1 MSSSNRPVEGSVEH
15 SGSTASD
22 DRDGAGTP
30 AQPSTAPTA
39 EAAATPIYD
48 ELVARFGL
56 PHLRE
61 EPEHR
66 TDSAPVDV
74 TLSGVVDAEQSE
86 GMRPAC

>member
-1 MSSSNRPVEGSVEH
+1 MSSYNRPAEGSVEH

-22 DRDGAGTP
+22 DRDDAGIA

-39 EAAATPIYD
+39 EAGTPIYD
-48 ELVARFGL
+48 ELAARFGL

>member
-1 MSSSNRPVEGSVEH
+1 MSSSNRPVEGSVEY

-22 DRDGAGTP
+22 DREGAST

-39 EAAATPIYD
+39 DAAATPIYD

-61 EPEHR
+61 EPGHR
-66 TDSAPVDV
+66 TGSAPVDV
-74 TLSGVVDAEQSE
+74 PLSGVVDAEPSE

>member
-15 SGSTASD
+15 SGSTAPD
-22 DRDGAGTP
+22 DREGASTA
-30 AQPSTAPTA
+30 AQPSTAPAADT
-39 EAAATPIYD
+39 AATPIYD

-56 PHLRE
+56 PRLRE

-74 TLSGVVDAEQSE
+74 ALSGVVDAEPPE